1 LKRSL
6 DERHEFIR
14 IHERLQLAEDSGI
27 QCFHTGILTVSRTE
41 VPTLSH

>member
-1 LKRSL
+1 LMRCI
-6 DERHEFIR
+6 DECHEFIY

-27 QCFHTGILTVSRTE
+27 QCFHTEILTVSRTE